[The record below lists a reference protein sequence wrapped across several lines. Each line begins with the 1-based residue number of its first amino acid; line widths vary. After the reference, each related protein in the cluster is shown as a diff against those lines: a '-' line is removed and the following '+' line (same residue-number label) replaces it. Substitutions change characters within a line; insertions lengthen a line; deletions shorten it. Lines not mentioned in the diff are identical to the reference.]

1 MRCSENDSVIAKQ
14 VRITGR
20 VQGVGFRDWLVT
32 TARGLGLSGWV
43 RNRSDGSVE
52 AFFSGDA
59 GAVDDCIRAC
69 RVGPRLAA
77 VDQVKVSPAEAT
89 EMRGFAIRPT
99 L

>member
-1 MRCSENDSVIAKQ
+1 MIAKQ
-14 VRITGR
+14 VTVSGR
-20 VQGVGFRDWLVT
+20 VQGVGYRDWLVT

-52 AFFSGDA
+52 ALIAGDA

-69 RVGPRLAA
+69 SVGPRLAA
-77 VDQVKVSPAEAT
+77 VDHVSERLAAAPEVL
-89 EMRGFAIRPT
+89 GFAIRPT